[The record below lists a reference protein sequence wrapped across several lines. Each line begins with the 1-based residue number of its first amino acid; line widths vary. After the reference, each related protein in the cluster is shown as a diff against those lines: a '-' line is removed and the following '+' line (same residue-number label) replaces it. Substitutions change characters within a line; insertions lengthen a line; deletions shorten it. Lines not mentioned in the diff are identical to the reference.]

1 MSSTNSPA
9 VTANSPLSK
18 HSASSVSYSEP
29 SLTPNSNPDA
39 VFLQGFLV
47 EGGAEEVDVVVIV
60 LGSLLV
66 VVDVL
71 FDVVDLFDLL
81 GPQHTCIICSA

>member
-1 MSSTNSPA
+1 M
-9 VTANSPLSK
+9 
-18 HSASSVSYSEP
+18 
-29 SLTPNSNPDA
+29 
-39 VFLQGFLV
+39 
-47 EGGAEEVDVVVIV
+47 EGRAEEVDVDVVIIV

-81 GPQHTCIICSA
+81 GPQHT

>member
-29 SLTPNSNPDA
+29 SLTPNSNPDT

-81 GPQHTCIICSA
+81 GPQHT

>member
-29 SLTPNSNPDA
+29 SLTPNSNPGT
-39 VFLQGFLV
+39 VFLQGFL
-47 EGGAEEVDVVVIV
+47 EGRAEEVDVVIIV

-81 GPQHTCIICSA
+81 GPQHT

>member
-29 SLTPNSNPDA
+29 SLTPNSNPGT

-47 EGGAEEVDVVVIV
+47 EGRAEEVDVVVIV

-81 GPQHTCIICSA
+81 GPQQT

>member
-29 SLTPNSNPDA
+29 SLTPNSNPDT

-47 EGGAEEVDVVVIV
+47 EGRAEEVDVDVVVIV

-81 GPQHTCIICSA
+81 GPQHT

>member
-1 MSSTNSPA
+1 M
-9 VTANSPLSK
+9 
-18 HSASSVSYSEP
+18 
-29 SLTPNSNPDA
+29 
-39 VFLQGFLV
+39 
-47 EGGAEEVDVVVIV
+47 EGRAEEVDVDVVVIV

-81 GPQHTCIICSA
+81 GPQHTCICSA